1 MKILSAFILAIL
13 LHCTST
19 ANALDQ
25 SIDSIAIPRGS
36 NIYTDNLRNL
46 YVVSP
51 TNDIIK
57 YDYNGNKLAVA
68 NFKVLGN
75 ISHIDVSNPFEIYVF
90 YRDQNKIVFLDNLL
104 NNRGEF
110 DLEDIGV
117 SQIACIGRSF
127 DNQIWLFDLA
137 DLKIKKYS
145 KDQKL
150 LLESAPFN
158 TFLSGDISPTQIL
171 DNNNNLYLL
180 NNNKILEFDIFA
192 NYNTVKF
199 SDTLQSFQNINGR
212 FVYYRDHKLYVYQP
226 KTFTLK
232 TIDYVFPENCRNA
245 RIEKGTL
252 YILTDEFVILSAYS
266 IE

>member
-1 MKILSAFILAIL
+1 
-13 LHCTST
+13 
-19 ANALDQ
+19 
-25 SIDSIAIPRGS
+25 
-36 NIYTDNLRNL
+36 
-46 YVVSP
+46 
-51 TNDIIK
+51 
-57 YDYNGNKLAVA
+57 
-68 NFKVLGN
+68 
-75 ISHIDVSNPFEIYVF
+75 
-90 YRDQNKIVFLDNLL
+90 
-104 NNRGEF
+104 
-110 DLEDIGV
+110 
-117 SQIACIGRSF
+117 
-127 DNQIWLFDLA
+127 DLA

-212 FVYYRDHKLYVYQP
+212 FVYYRNNKLFVYQP

-232 TIDYVFPENCRNA
+232 TIDYIFPENCRNA